1 MCNGPWRR
9 SRTGACK
16 LIYRSP
22 SSLSSPLGSPAPRPA
37 QFQQRG
43 VWQVLLFFKKAICCV
58 GLISLTDSERGAKL
72 AKMAICRW
80 RYSLPLLLRQG
91 RLLHGEHRPGPQ
103 RAAPDQPVGAPDSSR
118 PPLPL
123 LEHQGAPRY
132 QGGHAPLLGRHRCHF
147 WQRWTRRTKPL
158 PSRVDR
164 VGVSEGLEGGWG
176 CHTTP
181 VGAAC
186 RWCVVSSSSSVHGQL
201 TCALGVRCFHP
212 FIESWLSL
220 VNEIARSPR
229 LWEEH

>member
-43 VWQVLLFFKKAICCV
+43 VASYFFHKKNPPCV
-58 GLISLTDSERGAKL
+58 DSCVVCAFIIPRTDSERGAKL

-158 PSRVDR
+158 PSCRSR

-186 RWCVVSSSSSVHGQL
+186 R
-201 TCALGVRCFHP
+201 
-212 FIESWLSL
+212 
-220 VNEIARSPR
+220 
-229 LWEEH
+229 